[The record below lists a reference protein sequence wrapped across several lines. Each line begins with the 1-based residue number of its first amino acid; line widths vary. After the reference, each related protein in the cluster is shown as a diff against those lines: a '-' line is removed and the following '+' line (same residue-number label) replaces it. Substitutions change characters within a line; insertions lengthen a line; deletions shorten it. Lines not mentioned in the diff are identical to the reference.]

1 MLYVWENYTGD
12 GNNMRPY
19 DKPWKRFAVTTLCI
33 LAGNAILAFLV
44 VAFVIPHD
52 IVMGGTTGIGIV
64 LQRLAPNVDVSYI
77 VLGLNVALLL
87 LGRLVLGRKF
97 ALTTVASTLLYP
109 AFMWIFE
116 RIPGIGNMT
125 DNSLLAALFAGVL
138 MGVSLGLVMRVGSST
153 GGMDVLNLICH
164 KVFHLPVALFVWI
177 GDILVVGGQ
186 AIFIGPEKTMLGII
200 VIVLE
205 SIILDKAMIFG
216 KPQIE
221 LFVISKKFEEIRRRL
236 LDDLGVGVTLSVIET
251 GRLCEEQKAVI
262 CVISQRKMH
271 DAIEVVH
278 SCDPLAFITVTQIR
292 EVRGRGF
299 TVARANVAA
308 GPYGTDDEIP
318 DENETAT
325 EKSRREAR
333 RAKREARKQARKDK
347 KTAR

>member
-1 MLYVWENYTGD
+1 
-12 GNNMRPY
+12 MRPY
-19 DKPWKRFAVTTLCI
+19 DKPWKRATVTAFCI
-33 LAGNAILAFLV
+33 LAGNALLAFLV
-44 VAFVIPHD
+44 VAFIIPHD

-64 LQRLAPNVDVSYI
+64 LQRLAPKIDVSYI
-77 VLGLNVALLL
+77 VLGLNVVLLI
-87 LGRLVLGRKF
+87 LGRIVLGRKF
-97 ALTTVASTLLYP
+97 ALTTVASTFLFP
-109 AFMWIFE
+109 AFMWVFE
-116 RIPGIGNMT
+116 RIPGIDKMT
-125 DNSLLAALFAGVL
+125 DNALLATIFAGVL
-138 MGVSLGLVMRVGSST
+138 MGISLGLVMRVGSST

-164 KVFHLPVALFVWI
+164 KVFHLPVALFVWLM
-177 GDILVVGGQ
+177 DILVVGGQ

-205 SIILDKAMIFG
+205 SIILDRVMIFG

-221 LFVISKKFEEIRRRL
+221 LFVISKKYDEIRKKL

-262 CVISQRKMH
+262 CVISQRKAH

-308 GPYGTDDEIP
+308 GPYGADDDIP
-318 DENETAT
+318 AETVAQT
-325 EKSRREAR
+325 E
-333 RAKREARKQARKDK
+333 KDK
-347 KTAR
+347 KETRLARREQRKKEREEKKRGR

>member
-1 MLYVWENYTGD
+1 MLYARDVLTGD
-12 GNNMRPY
+12 CKRMRPY
-19 DKPWKRFAVTTLCI
+19 DKRWKRIAVTTFCI
-33 LAGNAILAFLV
+33 LAGNALLAFLV
-44 VAFVIPHD
+44 VAFIIPHD

-64 LQRLAPNVDVSYI
+64 LQRMMPNVDVSYI
-77 VLGLNVALLL
+77 VLGLNFALLI
-87 LGRLVLGRKF
+87 LGRIVLGRKF
-97 ALTTVASTLLYP
+97 ALTTVASTFLFP
-109 AFMWIFE
+109 AFMWVFE
-116 RIPGIGNMT
+116 RIPGIYDMT
-125 DNSLLAALFAGVL
+125 DNALLAALFAGVL

-153 GGMDVLNLICH
+153 GGMDVLNLIFH
-164 KVFHLPVALFVWI
+164 KVFHLPLALLVWLM
-177 GDILVVGGQ
+177 DILVVGGQ

-221 LFVISKKFEEIRRRL
+221 LFVISKHYDAIRKKL

-271 DAIEVVH
+271 DAIEAVH
-278 SCDPLAFITVTQIR
+278 SCDPLAFITVTQIK

-308 GPYGTDDEIP
+308 GPYGTDEEIT
-318 DENETAT
+318 NVETPE

-333 RAKREARKQARKDK
+333 RLKREAKRRARKDK
-347 KTAR
+347 KQNR

>member
-1 MLYVWENYTGD
+1 
-12 GNNMRPY
+12 MRPY

-33 LAGNAILAFLV
+33 LAGNALLAFLV

-52 IVMGGTTGIGIV
+52 IVLGGTTGIGIV
-64 LQRLAPNVDVSYI
+64 IQRLAPNIDVSYI
-77 VLGLNVALLL
+77 ILGLNVVLLL
-87 LGRLVLGRKF
+87 LGRLALGRKF
-97 ALTTVASTLLYP
+97 ALTTVASTFLFP
-109 AFMWIFE
+109 VFMWVFE
-116 RIPGIGNMT
+116 RIPGIYDMT
-125 DNSLLAALFAGVL
+125 DNALLATIFAGVL

-153 GGMDVLNLICH
+153 GGIDILNLIFH
-164 KVFHLPVALFVWI
+164 KIFHLPVAIFVWVM
-177 GDILVVGGQ
+177 DILIVGGQ
-186 AIFIGPEKTMLGII
+186 AFFVGPEKTMLGII

-221 LFVISKKFEEIRRRL
+221 LFVISKEYEEIRRKL
-236 LDDLGVGVTLSVIET
+236 LDNLGVGVTLSVIET

-278 SCDPLAFITVTQIR
+278 SCDPLAFITVTQIK

-308 GPYGTDDEIP
+308 GPYGADDEIP
-318 DENETAT
+318 DEIESP
-325 EKSRREAR
+325 EKKDRREAR
-333 RAKREARKQARKDK
+333 RMKREAKKKAKRDK
-347 KTAR
+347 KEN